1 MRISVITCMH
11 GTCLLVVVH
20 GLMLAAM
27 PEDALNPEEVAKEV
41 SESIDQSD
49 YEEERRV
56 LLNR

>member
-1 MRISVITCMH
+1 MH
-11 GTCLLVVVH
+11 AWALVVVH

-27 PEDALNPEEVAKEV
+27 SEDALNPEEVAKEV